1 MLDIAMSDQH
11 HVVEFVVN
19 QIDVVDLHIASSP

>member
-19 QIDVVDLHIASSP
+19 QIDVVDLASSP